1 MNRNNSE
8 SVARA
13 DPGFRV
19 LGLRYILQ
27 KKKKKKSFDSNRLYV
42 IRLIENDCKRKQA
55 PDYLS
60 IMKIGSGTARIR

>member
-27 KKKKKKSFDSNRLYV
+27 KKKKSFDSNRLYV

>member
-27 KKKKKKSFDSNRLYV
+27 KKKKNSFDSNRLYV

>member
-27 KKKKKKSFDSNRLYV
+27 KKKKIV
-42 IRLIENDCKRKQA
+42 
-55 PDYLS
+55 S
-60 IMKIGSGTARIR
+60 IQIVYMWSD

>member
-27 KKKKKKSFDSNRLYV
+27 KKKNSFDSNRLYV